1 MKILLRV
8 VLGVAMTLLAIGA
21 SFGAMRTANA
31 DGPKTDPAV
40 VRAIESQ
47 PWVELGPGDSDY
59 RIASARCYL
68 VQFKFY
74 DDCTPTSA
82 GEGWPANLGP
92 ALQKYQKSHDL
103 PQTGKLDI
111 ETWSALRDDGGE
123 VGAGSGLT
131 AQVKG
136 IQYAM
141 RVLQDSALVV
151 DGQYGPSTTA
161 AVKRFQ
167 ERKEIDADG
176 IFGEITF
183 RAAFAQGAES
193 QRTPGR

>member
-1 MKILLRV
+1 MKILLRA
-8 VLGVAMTLLAIGA
+8 VLGVAVTLLAIGA
-21 SFGAMRTANA
+21 GMGAMRTASA
-31 DGPKTDPAV
+31 DGPNTDPAV
-40 VRAIESQ
+40 VKAIESQ

-59 RIASARCYL
+59 RIASMRCYL
-68 VQFKFY
+68 VQFQFY
-74 DDCTPTSA
+74 KDCTPTSA
-82 GEGWPANLGP
+82 GEGWPSDLSA
-92 ALQKYQKSHDL
+92 ALEDYQGSHNL

-111 ETWSALRDDGGE
+111 ETWGALRDDGGE
-123 VGAGSGLT
+123 VGAGSGRV
-131 AQVKG
+131 AQIKG

-141 RVLQDSALVV
+141 KVLQDRSLVV
-151 DGQYGPSTTA
+151 DGRYGPATTA
-161 AVKRFQ
+161 AVKAFQ